1 MLHLFLGRT
10 RSLHIQFLRYLF
22 VGGSSAVL
30 DILIYVILMQVY
42 GMNYLLAAFVA
53 YMIGLSWNYVISL
66 LWVFESKHNRGRELI
81 MILFIAMGGLF
92 WTELLLYFAVEFG
105 GYDALISKIV
115 VLWIVLVWN
124 FGMRKLYVFH

>member
-1 MLHLFLGRT
+1 
-10 RSLHIQFLRYLF
+10 
-22 VGGSSAVL
+22 
-30 DILIYVILMQVY
+30 
-42 GMNYLLAAFVA
+42 MNYLLAAFVA